1 MENIKAI
8 YKCIE
13 ANKDDM
19 IKTLTELL
27 NINSEAS
34 EPKIDAPFGKGVSDA
49 FLYTLNKGEQDG
61 FITKNVDNFGGH
73 IDFPAEGDFDGE
85 TMGILCHLDVV
96 PAGDGWE
103 TDPYSATVKDGVIY
117 ARGAEDDKG
126 PTIAAY
132 FAMKAIK
139 DANIK
144 LNKNV
149 RLILGLDEETDWR
162 GMDYYLE
169 RENPPNFG
177 FTPDADFPLV
187 YAEKGILTF
196 DLAQKFAK
204 TQNTGLEL
212 KSFAG
217 GKAPNMVADS
227 ARMVVFSKQGL
238 QGVYDKIKQQV
249 ASYRQE
255 TGQKVNCK
263 GVGKSFEITAEGKP
277 SHGAQPQNGI
287 NAISIL
293 ADFAKNLE
301 FDNEGIND
309 FISFYNDCI
318 GFELDGAKLG
328 IGFEDEISGGTVV
341 NVGILKLD
349 KKSAELTVNV
359 RFPVSYDDETIYKSL
374 SDALLSY
381 NIGIVKR
388 KYQPPLFVEKESRFA
403 QMLMRAY
410 QDVTGDINSKP
421 LIIGGGTYARAMKKF
436 VAFGAKFPNEEEKAH
451 QKNECFSIE
460 NLVKCTQIYARAIYM
475 LCTQKNA

>member
-34 EPKIDAPFGKGVSDA
+34 EPKTDAPFGRGVSDA
-49 FLYTLNKGEQDG
+49 FLYTLNKAEQDG

-73 IDFPAEGDFDGE
+73 IQLAATGDFDGE
-85 TMGILCHLDVV
+85 TMGILGHLDVV

-103 TDPYSATVKDGVIY
+103 TDPYTATIKDGLIY

-139 DANIK
+139 DAGIK

-169 RENPPNFG
+169 KEQAPDFG

-196 DLAQKFAK
+196 DLAQKFTK

-212 KSFAG
+212 KTFVG
-217 GKAPNMVADS
+217 GKAANMVADS
-227 ARMVVFSKQGL
+227 ARMVVFSRQG
-238 QGVYDKIKQQV
+238 GYEDIKQMV
-249 ASYRQE
+249 ATYRQE
-255 TGQKVNCK
+255 TGQKINCK

-293 ADFAKNLE
+293 MDFAKGLE
-301 FDNEGIND
+301 FDNDSVND
-309 FISFYNDCI
+309 FISFYNECI
-318 GFELDGAKLG
+318 GFELDGTKLG
-328 IGFEDEISGGTVV
+328 IGFEDELSGGTVV
-341 NVGILKLD
+341 NIGMLELD
-349 KKSAELTVNV
+349 KKSARLTVNV
-359 RFPVSYDDETIYKSL
+359 RFPVSYDDEILYQSL
-374 SDALLSY
+374 SDALSGY

-388 KYQPPLFVEKESRFA
+388 KYQPPLFVEKESHLA
-403 QMLMRAY
+403 QTLLCAY
-410 QDVTGDINSKP
+410 QAVSGDMDSKP
-421 LIIGGGTYARAMKKF
+421 FIIGGGTYARAMKNF

-460 NLVKCTQIYARAIYM
+460 NLIKCTQIYARAIYM